1 MEPTFACKGVISLS
15 LFYMQSNLLSI
26 ARREKS
32 PAQSAAHLA
41 LLAST
46 EMCVVR
52 REQRLQRLASLT
64 RANRA
69 EARCWGT

>member
-1 MEPTFACKGVISLS
+1 MEPTFAYKGVISLS
-15 LFYMQSNLLSI
+15 LFYMQSKLLSI
-26 ARREKS
+26 AREKS

-41 LLAST
+41 PPAST
-46 EMCVVR
+46 EMCVVS